1 MADTLNSLLNLFS
14 KTPFTPLNVH
24 AQKVVDTV
32 EKMDEAIRGY
42 IDGDEQKAES
52 LYQEISSLEHEADKV
67 KHSIR
72 ENLPSSQPVDR
83 ADILS
88 FLTQEDDVA
97 NSAEMVAQMLAMK
110 MVKMPSSVSNILLKM
125 DREVLL
131 TVKEHV
137 AATGRIVD
145 ILDNGSVTKEYEEI
159 QALIDKVDG
168 QKHSVDVIRLDA
180 MKAIYDHEE
189 ELGMVGAYHLLEV
202 VKELGWVAEHA
213 ESASNKLRL
222 MTARR

>member
-1 MADTLNSLLNLFS
+1 M
-14 KTPFTPLNVH
+14 H
-24 AQKVVDTV
+24 AGRVVDTV
-32 EKMDEAIRGY
+32 EKMDEAIRAY
-42 IDGDEQKAES
+42 IDGDQPRVES

-72 ENLPSSQPVDR
+72 ENMPSSQPVDR

-110 MVKMPSSVSNILLKM
+110 MVTMPAPVRDILLKM
-125 DREVLL
+125 DNNVLL
-131 TVKEHV
+131 TVREHV

-145 ILDNGSVTKEYEEI
+145 ILDNGTVSKDIGEI
-159 QALIDKVDG
+159 QELIDKVDAR
-168 QKHSVDVIRLDA
+168 KHSVDVLRLEA
-180 MKAIYDHEE
+180 MKAIYGHEKDM
-189 ELGMVGAYHLLEV
+189 GMVGAYHLLEI

-213 ESASNKLRL
+213 ESASNRLRL

>member
-1 MADTLNSLLNLFS
+1 MADTLKPLLNLFS
-14 KTPFTPLNVH
+14 KSPFTPLNVH

-42 IDGDEQKAES
+42 IDGDEKKAES

-110 MVKMPSSVSNILLKM
+110 MVRMPLSVSNILLKM

>member
-1 MADTLNSLLNLFS
+1 MADPLKPIFNLFS
-14 KTPFTPLNVH
+14 KAPFEPLNMH
-24 AQKVVDTV
+24 AGRVVDTV
-32 EKMDEAIRGY
+32 EKMDEAIRAY
-42 IDGDEQKAES
+42 IDGDQPRVES

-72 ENLPSSQPVDR
+72 ENMPSSQPVDR

-110 MVKMPSSVSNILLKM
+110 MVTMPAPVRDILLKM
-125 DREVLL
+125 DNNVLL
-131 TVKEHV
+131 TVREHV

-145 ILDNGSVTKEYEEI
+145 ILDNGTVSKDIGEI
-159 QALIDKVDG
+159 QELIDKVDAR
-168 QKHSVDVIRLDA
+168 KHSVDVLRLEA
-180 MKAIYDHEE
+180 MKAIYGHEKDM
-189 ELGMVGAYHLLEV
+189 GMVGAYHLLEI

-213 ESASNKLRL
+213 ESASNRLRL